1 MIVGYGGASARRTL
15 QYRCRRPTEYDRREC
30 QLVGGK
36 RIEAAVVEAFLEVT
50 AAGGAEA
57 AALADEQLRQEIA
70 TAETSWRL
78 QIEQAEYEVQ
88 RAERQYLA
96 VEPEHRTVAREL
108 ERRWNQRL
116 EELETVRAK
125 AAAALEPRRPLTDAE
140 RQRAQELGQ
149 RLEEVWAADTTTA
162 RDRKR
167 LLRCLIEDV
176 QLRAAAKAYQVR
188 IVWKGGALT
197 DRDVPRFPPG
207 GRATATP
214 LETIELVRTLA
225 QEFDDAQIAR
235 ILNRQG
241 RRSGRGL
248 AFTKEAVTSLRGKNR
263 IPAAPKTP
271 RGDAREGP
279 FTLDDAADA
288 LGVTAAT
295 VRRWLREGLLP
306 GQQSVPGAPWRIVL
320 TDEVRRRL
328 DGGEAPAGWVGLSEA
343 ARRLGLAKSHVAY
356 LVKRGKL
363 KAVRTKVG
371 PRPCW
376 RIDVSSITCGPQ
388 HELFDQ
394 MIGPAREES

>member
-1 MIVGYGGASARRTL
+1 VEGWRPHRSGRAPLPAR
-15 QYRCRRPTEYDRREC
+15 
-30 QLVGGK
+30 
-36 RIEAAVVEAFLEVT
+36 
-50 AAGGAEA
+50 
-57 AALADEQLRQEIA
+57 
-70 TAETSWRL
+70 
-78 QIEQAEYEVQ
+78 
-88 RAERQYLA
+88 
-96 VEPEHRTVAREL
+96 
-108 ERRWNQRL
+108 
-116 EELETVRAK
+116 
-125 AAAALEPRRPLTDAE
+125 
-140 RQRAQELGQ
+140 
-149 RLEEVWAADTTTA
+149 
-162 RDRKR
+162 
-167 LLRCLIEDV
+167 
-176 QLRAAAKAYQVR
+176 
-188 IVWKGGALT
+188 
-197 DRDVPRFPPG
+197 

-263 IPAAPKTP
+263 IQAAPKTP

-279 FTLDDAADA
+279 FTLDVAADA

-295 VRRWLREGLLP
+295 VRRWLREGRLP

-388 HELFDQ
+388 SDLFDQ
-394 MIGPAREES
+394 IVGLTNKEP